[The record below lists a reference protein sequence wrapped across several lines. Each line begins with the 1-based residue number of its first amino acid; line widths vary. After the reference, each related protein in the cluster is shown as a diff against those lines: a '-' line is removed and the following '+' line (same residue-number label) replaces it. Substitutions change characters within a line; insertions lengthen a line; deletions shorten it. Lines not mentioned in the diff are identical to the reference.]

1 MTVGAVMSQYFCS
14 RISARNLWKTRRN
27 VSTVIVSAPT
37 RAMSDLDEGAN
48 MGFMRG
54 RLTKPAGPRPG
65 ATVVARAVAAASAG
79 ERGRTAPESVSLVLP
94 ALAALGAISSIAA
107 VAYLATDRE
116 GDRQRVKRRGDSI
129 LKDLETS
136 CLGIAEILRRLKR
149 RAHLLGI
156 DGPAGAAA
164 LKFGLNAVRV
174 DAAGGPLYHQL
185 VNDMAT
191 MLVLATQ
198 SSVDVMSAIED
209 GEIEASDEMLE
220 KFAAAQEQ
228 LNALLVQRAGIR
240 PMVDGCLD
248 VAQRLAIEVTGLRRR
263 EAA

>member
-1 MTVGAVMSQYFCS
+1 
-14 RISARNLWKTRRN
+14 
-27 VSTVIVSAPT
+27 
-37 RAMSDLDEGAN
+37 
-48 MGFMRG
+48 MGFIRS
-54 RLTKPAGPRPG
+54 RLTPAAGPRPG
-65 ATVVARAVAAASAG
+65 STVVSRAAAAATAG

-94 ALAALGAISSIAA
+94 ALAALGAITSIAA

-116 GDRQRVKRRGDSI
+116 GDRPRVKRRGDSI

-149 RAHLLGI
+149 RAHLLGV
-156 DGPAGAAA
+156 DGPSGAAP

-209 GEIEASDEMLE
+209 GEIDAPEEVLNQ
-220 KFAAAQEQ
+220 FAGAQEQ
-228 LNALLVQRAGIR
+228 LNALLAQRAGIR
-240 PMVDGCLD
+240 PLVDGCLD
-248 VAQRLAIEVTGLRRR
+248 VAQRLATEVGGLRRR
-263 EAA
+263 NAS

>member
-1 MTVGAVMSQYFCS
+1 
-14 RISARNLWKTRRN
+14 
-27 VSTVIVSAPT
+27 
-37 RAMSDLDEGAN
+37 
-48 MGFMRG
+48 MGFIKD

-65 ATVVARAVAAASAG
+65 ATVVSRALAAATAG
-79 ERGRTAPESVSLVLP
+79 ERGRTAPECVSLVLP

-116 GDRQRVKRRGDSI
+116 GDRPRVRRRTDAI

-149 RAHLLGI
+149 RATSLGV

-209 GEIEASDEMLE
+209 GEIEAPDEVLDQ
-220 KFAAAQEQ
+220 FGAAQEQ
-228 LNALLVQRAGIR
+228 LNVLLLQRAGIR

-248 VAQRLAIEVTGLRRR
+248 VAQRLSAEVGGLRRR
-263 EAA
+263 NTH